1 MAVYSLTEEG
11 DRFQINFEFLEK
23 KITLRSLDRG
33 EQYRFLQKVLK
44 LLRAYCTL
52 SYHRAIDISSRSSAE
67 RIFSEELN
75 LKTPV
80 LNQDDVSTVFRR
92 DGGRQRGRG
101 KHYSGRGFSC
111 QGAGYTRLALDVSS
125 GLQFDWRVDIDEE
138 MGERW
143 NRCQVSFEL
152 LRVGGG
158 RSLGERDDGS
168 WIKVPSTKCF
178 YC

>member
-111 QGAGYTRLALDVSS
+111 QGAGYSPSGPKFFINMCMANSQFNYEISALDIFAGSALVRKFGPGNRLAIFHL
-125 GLQFDWRVDIDEE
+125 LQPVRPTDPV
-138 MGERW
+138 
-143 NRCQVSFEL
+143 
-152 LRVGGG
+152 
-158 RSLGERDDGS
+158 
-168 WIKVPSTKCF
+168 
-178 YC
+178 